1 MFRVIDIDNPKPVT
15 GNHHFMQLGPSILL
29 LLAFTILSAATNSSK
44 GKVPATANT
53 IVTSSAIPGFLYP
66 EELNKIL
73 LGRKAAQFTIGKSK
87 LGRAIEAYFF
97 PGTSDKRALVI
108 GGMHGSELSSIEVAN
123 ELMLQLRN
131 NDGIYY
137 NVIIIPSLFPDNA
150 EQAKQNPLLIG
161 SVDNI
166 GRYSYPG
173 ATDPNRQMP
182 TPGKPFDEND
192 SLDHA
197 GRKTE
202 NENALLLELIDQY
215 RPGRIVNLHAIRTA
229 ENAGVYA
236 DPRTNHLGMALGFA
250 TDSSLA
256 VIIARHIFDNGG
268 YVPGNRL
275 NHQPTALY
283 YKDPAAVAAGA
294 FQKRNM
300 SGSPVPGHKGGGVSM
315 GTWASTAVMDENN
328 PGKNRD
334 AIRLITMEFP
344 GSKRPVDYP
353 NPKQRRYCQQ
363 QIEWYA
369 AALKA
374 VFLGGYFV
382 EDSSSAMA
390 RR

>member
-1 MFRVIDIDNPKPVT
+1 
-15 GNHHFMQLGPSILL
+15 MQLKPSILL
-29 LLAFTILSAATNSSK
+29 IFAFIVLSAATNSSEIK
-44 GKVPATANT
+44 IPAEK
-53 IVTSSAIPGFLYP
+53 ISVLKTSHDAGFLYP

-73 LGRKAAQFTIGKSK
+73 LDRKAAQFIIGKSK
-87 LGRAIEAYFF
+87 QGRAVDAYFF

-123 ELMLQLRN
+123 ELLAQLRK
-131 NDGIYY
+131 NDSIYY

-150 EQAKQNPLLIG
+150 EQARQNPWLIG

-173 ATDPNRQMP
+173 AIDPNRQMP
-182 TPGKPFDEND
+182 TPGKPFDEDD
-192 SLDHA
+192 SLDHV

-202 NENALLLELIDQY
+202 NENAILLELIDQY
-215 RPGRIVNLHAIRTA
+215 RPQRIVNLHAIRTT

-236 DPRTNHLGMALGFA
+236 DPRTDHHRIALGYA

-256 VIIARHIFDNGG
+256 TTIAKHIFGNGG
-268 YVPGNRL
+268 YVPGNRI
-275 NHQPTALY
+275 NSQPTALY
-283 YKDPAAVAAGA
+283 YKDPVSVAAGL

-300 SGSPVPGHKGGGVSM
+300 SGSPMPGHKGGGVSM

-328 PGKNRD
+328 PNKNRE

-344 GSKRPVDYP
+344 GSKRPVDYLQP
-353 NPKQRRYCQQ
+353 QQRQYCQQ

-369 AALKA
+369 AALKTI
-374 VFLGGYFV
+374 FLGEYFV
-382 EDSSSAMA
+382 EDSSSTMA